1 MLDVGCAKTSCWPRT
16 EDKLVGPW
24 QSMVEGVPWA
34 YKTGTSN
41 PREAVVGERA
51 WIVFP
56 EKITSK
62 LSLEGSIGVSGKMHV
77 LRKKKTKP
85 RALHV

>member
-24 QSMVEGVPWA
+24 QSMVEGMLWA

-56 EKITSK
+56 EKIASE
-62 LSLEGSIGVSGKMHV
+62 LS
-77 LRKKKTKP
+77 
-85 RALHV
+85 